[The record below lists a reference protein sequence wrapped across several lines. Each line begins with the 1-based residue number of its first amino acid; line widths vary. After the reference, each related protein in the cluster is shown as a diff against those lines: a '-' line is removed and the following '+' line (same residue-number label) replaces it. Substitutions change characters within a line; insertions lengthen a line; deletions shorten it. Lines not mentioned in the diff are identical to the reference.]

1 MRTQSIPPVTT
12 SDTASGP
19 SPDTTASPA
28 GTPSTTNLIS
38 AVEQALR
45 LARTLHR
52 ASKDATL
59 LKAMPAVRRAH
70 GAGVFAELTLSAL
83 YRQRHLLQ
91 RKHFL
96 RTLAVE
102 AGYANWEAYLPTLRS
117 QPPQAL
123 EHYTTGLEYG
133 YPNAWFSTHAQAIAF
148 AAERGGKVVRYGQ
161 QAMVVRPEPSATQAA
176 TDPEVP
182 RIAA

>member
-1 MRTQSIPPVTT
+1 MRIQSIPPVTT
-12 SDTASGP
+12 SDQIS
-19 SPDTTASPA
+19 DITASPA
-28 GTPSTTNLIS
+28 GTPSTNAIS
-38 AVEQALR
+38 AVELALR

-59 LKAMPAVRRAH
+59 FKAMPAVRRAH

-102 AGYANWEAYLPTLRS
+102 AGFANWESYLPALRS
-117 QPPQAL
+117 QPPQTL
-123 EHYTTGLEYG
+123 GHYTTGQEYG
-133 YPNAWFSTHAQAIAF
+133 YPNAWFSTHAEAIAF
-148 AAERGGKVVRYGQ
+148 AEERGGNVVRYGQ
-161 QAMVVRPEPSATQAA
+161 QAMVVRV
-176 TDPEVP
+176 EVG
-182 RIAA
+182 

>member
-1 MRTQSIPPVTT
+1 MRTTSIPPVTT
-12 SDTASGP
+12 SDPTPVTP
-19 SPDTTASPA
+19 SSPA
-28 GTPSTTNLIS
+28 GIPSSSKAIS

-45 LARTLHR
+45 MARTLHR
-52 ASKDATL
+52 AAKDATL
-59 LKAMPAVRRAH
+59 LVAMPAVRRVHA
-70 GAGVFAELTLSAL
+70 AGVLAELTLSAL

-102 AGYANWEAYLPTLRS
+102 AGFSNWESYLPTLRG

-123 EHYTTGLEYG
+123 EKYRTGLEFG

-148 AAERGGKVVRYGQ
+148 AEEHGGMVVRYGQ
-161 QAMVVRPEPSATQAA
+161 QAMVVRPETSTADA
-176 TDPEVP
+176 EV
-182 RIAA
+182 RHGA

>member
-12 SDTASGP
+12 PDFSSGTTSSIAGAP
-19 SPDTTASPA
+19 SSSNP
-28 GTPSTTNLIS
+28 IS

-45 LARTLHR
+45 QARTLHR

-59 LKAMPAVRRAH
+59 LVAMPAVRRAH
-70 GAGVFAELTLSAL
+70 GADVFAELALSAL

-96 RTLAVE
+96 RVLAVE
-102 AGYANWEAYLPTLRS
+102 AGFANWESYLPALRS
-117 QPPQAL
+117 QPPPAL
-123 EHYTTGLEYG
+123 EHYTNWREFG

-148 AAERGGKVVRYGQ
+148 AEERGGKVVRYGQ
-161 QAMVVRPEPSATQAA
+161 QAMVVRQESGEDVQP
-176 TDPEVP
+176 
-182 RIAA
+182 

>member
-1 MRTQSIPPVTT
+1 MRKPSIPPVTT
-12 SDTASGP
+12 SGPASDTP
-19 SPDTTASPA
+19 SSPA
-28 GTPSTTNLIS
+28 GTPTSPHTIS
-38 AVEQALR
+38 AVEQTLR
-45 LARTLHR
+45 MARTLHR

-59 LKAMPAVRRAH
+59 LVAMPAVRRAH

-102 AGYANWEAYLPTLRS
+102 AGFANWESYLPTLRA

-123 EHYTTGLEYG
+123 EHYRTGLEYG
-133 YPNAWFSTHAQAIAF
+133 YPNAWFSTHAQAVAF
-148 AAERGGKVVRYGQ
+148 AEEHGGKVVRYGQ
-161 QAMVVRPEPSATQAA
+161 QAMVVRPETSTSDAEMQHGDA
-176 TDPEVP
+176 
-182 RIAA
+182 

>member
-1 MRTQSIPPVTT
+1 MRPHSIPPVVT
-12 SDTASGP
+12 SDTTPDPSSG
-19 SPDTTASPA
+19 TTASPA
-28 GTPSTTNLIS
+28 GTSSTNDIS
-38 AVEQALR
+38 AVELALR

-70 GAGVFAELTLSAL
+70 AAGVFAELTLSAL
-83 YRQRHLLQ
+83 YRKRHLLQ

-102 AGYANWEAYLPTLRS
+102 AGFANWETYRPVLRD

-123 EHYTTGLEYG
+123 GHYTNGQEYG
-133 YPNAWFSTHAQAIAF
+133 YPNAWFSTHAEAIAF
-148 AAERGGKVVRYGQ
+148 ADERGGRVVRYGQ
-161 QAMVVRPEPSATQAA
+161 QAMVVLLPQAG
-176 TDPEVP
+176 
-182 RIAA
+182 

>member
-1 MRTQSIPPVTT
+1 MRNTSIPPAIT
-12 SDTASGP
+12 SDQASAQA
-19 SPDTTASPA
+19 PDTPSSPAA
-28 GTPSTTNLIS
+28 GTPPTSSKAIS

-45 LARTLHR
+45 MARTLHR

-59 LKAMPAVRRAH
+59 LVAMPAVRRAH

-102 AGYANWEAYLPTLRS
+102 AGFANWEAYQPVLRS
-117 QPPQAL
+117 LPPQAQA
-123 EHYTTGLEYG
+123 HYTTGLEFG
-133 YPNAWFSTHAQAIAF
+133 YPNAWFSTHAQAMAF
-148 AAERGGKVVRYGQ
+148 AAEHGGKVVRYGH
-161 QAMVVRPEPSATQAA
+161 QAMVVRPEPNAVDA
-176 TDPEVP
+176 EVQHG
-182 RIAA
+182 A

>member
-1 MRTQSIPPVTT
+1 MRTHSIPTVSPSSISAGISV
-12 SDTASGP
+12 AS
-19 SPDTTASPA
+19 SPNA
-28 GTPSTTNLIS
+28 IS

-59 LKAMPAVRRAH
+59 LVAMPAVRRAH
-70 GAGVFAELTLSAL
+70 AAGAFAELPLSTL

-102 AGYANWEAYLPTLRS
+102 AGFASWEDYLPTLRDQPA
-117 QPPQAL
+117 QPP
-123 EHYTTGLEYG
+123 EHYSTGLEFG
-133 YPNAWFSTHAQAIAF
+133 YPNAWFSTHAQAVAF
-148 AAERGGKVVRYGQ
+148 AEEHGGRVVRYGQ
-161 QAMVVRPEPSATQAA
+161 QAMVARPEPEAA
-176 TDPEVP
+176 DAV
-182 RIAA
+182 AQK

>member
-1 MRTQSIPPVTT
+1 MRTQSIPPVITT
-12 SDTASGP
+12 GTASEQPLGTH
-19 SPDTTASPA
+19 SSPA
-28 GTPSTTNLIS
+28 TGTPSANAIS
-38 AVEQALR
+38 AVALALR

-59 LKAMPAVRRAH
+59 VKAMPAVRRAH
-70 GAGVFAELTLSAL
+70 GAGVFAELKLSTL

-102 AGYANWEAYLPTLRS
+102 AGFANWEAYLPILRS

-123 EHYTTGLEYG
+123 GHYTTGQEYG

-148 AAERGGKVVRYGQ
+148 AHERGGTVVRYGL
-161 QAMVVRPEPSATQAA
+161 QAMVVRPEPTADDA
-176 TDPEVP
+176 V
-182 RIAA
+182 

>member
-12 SDTASGP
+12 SDQQP
-19 SPDTTASPA
+19 
-28 GTPSTTNLIS
+28 GTSTNTIS
-38 AVEQALR
+38 AVELALR

-59 LKAMPAVRRAH
+59 FKAMPAVRRAH
-70 GAGVFAELTLSAL
+70 AAGVFAELTLSAL

-102 AGYANWEAYLPTLRS
+102 AGFANWETYRPILRD

-123 EHYTTGLEYG
+123 GHYTTGQEYG
-133 YPNAWFSTHAQAIAF
+133 YPNAWFSTHAEAIAF
-148 AAERGGKVVRYGQ
+148 AEERGGKVVRYGQ
-161 QAMVVRPEPSATQAA
+161 QAMVVLQPEAG
-176 TDPEVP
+176 
-182 RIAA
+182 

>member
-1 MRTQSIPPVTT
+1 MRTPSIPPVTT
-12 SDTASGP
+12 PDSSSG
-19 SPDTTASPA
+19 TTA
-28 GTPSTTNLIS
+28 TPSSSSNPIS

-45 LARTLHR
+45 QARTLHR

-59 LKAMPAVRRAH
+59 LVAMPAVRRAH
-70 GAGVFAELTLSAL
+70 AAGVLAELTLSAL

-102 AGYANWEAYLPTLRS
+102 AGFANWEAYLPTLRS

-123 EHYTTGLEYG
+123 EHYTTGLEFG

-148 AAERGGKVVRYGQ
+148 AEEHGGKVVRYGH
-161 QAMVVRPEPSATQAA
+161 QAMVVRPEAST
-176 TDPEVP
+176 TKTEVQDG
-182 RIAA
+182 A